1 MDERLKTNIIVLYTI
16 LLFLFIGIIIGLIN
30 HHNWIHPLTQPTEDA
45 EENAIV
51 GFWIND
57 IYNTCMYVD
66 SEEGIV
72 FDGYCYNT
80 LKKPNQVLEACITGC
95 KLGVPYGEDESN
107 CLDLCKRYMLE
118 KHEINSEPIRTTAEP
133 VRVGKAVCKESSSC
147 IQELINNQEWIDRIL
162 VEESKGKSFS
172 KLDDYAQSSVLF
184 LARETCYVDECIKPQ
199 SQAKELG

>member
-45 EENAIV
+45 DAEEILK
-51 GFWIND
+51 
-57 IYNTCMYVD
+57 YN
-66 SEEGIV
+66 
-72 FDGYCYNT
+72 
-80 LKKPNQVLEACITGC
+80 
-95 KLGVPYGEDESN
+95 
-107 CLDLCKRYMLE
+107 LCKDSGLGFIYDERFEEYNCIDKTGLLYKIPCDCINGCMVLHNDEDLE
-118 KHEINSEPIRTTAEP
+118 RCIGKPLRTTAEP